1 MKFQKVHWSVWVLAL
16 YVLLSAAFI
25 GRSLWNDF
33 VSNYAEN
40 AFMEGR
46 AYTVQELINQTS
58 DGTCEPVTVFNE
70 SSSVKLLNAD
80 CVASSKPVETEG
92 ENL

>member
-25 GRSLWNDF
+25 GRSLWKDF

-70 SSSVKLLNAD
+70 SSTVKLVNAD
-80 CVASSKPVETEG
+80 CVPSSEPAKEDSA
-92 ENL
+92 NL